1 MAGKFRDTTGNRS
14 LIQLN
19 PPVPLAVEETE
30 RQRPLAIM
38 LKGRMVKVATIVDMW
53 VIEEE
58 WWREKPI
65 ERIYYQVVTEDERQ
79 VTIFRDMVDNGWYR
93 QDP

>member
-1 MAGKFRDTTGNRS
+1 MAGKFHDTTGNRS
-14 LIQLN
+14 LIPMN

-38 LKGRMVKVATIVDMW
+38 LKGRMVKVARIVDVW
-53 VIEEE
+53 AVEEE

-65 ERIYYQVVTEDERQ
+65 ERTYYQVITEDERR
-79 VTIFRDMVDNGWYR
+79 VSIFRDMVNDRWYR
-93 QDP
+93 QNP